1 MSLLLPTLAA
11 ALSVTSAQSAEAP
24 QCISNIDRLLEA
36 DLNNDGQ
43 ITREE
48 VGERRAQIFE
58 RLDRNG
64 DGVARSSDAPRFA
77 RGRYNEALNQL
88 LSNFDSNGDGELSQ
102 AEFVEGPTIG
112 FDRIDANADDRLDTE
127 EMSGLQEMTCE

>member
-11 ALSVTSAQSAEAP
+11 ALSVASAQPAEAP

-36 DLNNDGQ
+36 DLNNDGE

-48 VGERRAQIFE
+48 VGERRAQILE

-77 RGRYNEALNQL
+77 RGRYNEALDQL
-88 LSNFDSNGDGELSQ
+88 LSNFDSNGDGELSR
-102 AEFVEGPTIG
+102 AEFVDGPTLG
-112 FDRIDANADDRLDTE
+112 FDRIDANGDDLLNAE
-127 EMSGLQEMTCE
+127 EMSGLQEMTCD